1 VSSAGAPGGQ
11 QSEGKGLFEL
21 VIATIPTVLL
31 YFVGWAYLYFYLRVF
46 GIGISELDLDIQT
59 IFIYAYPPIH
69 YFGTAYW
76 YWILLTIAAILLARR
91 FAPHRIRVKLDA
103 FYNTA
108 CAAPP
113 IAKGLELFG
122 VLVVLAFLSVPFVQ
136 SDAERAADR
145 KWISEGVRIEAMV
158 KEPESKEKSGWYD
171 NYKLCAGRRAL
182 DLIFSDKDAYYMLCT
197 SSVDETSALVF
208 EVRRDA
214 GLASV
219 RFINGKVR
227 AF

>member
-1 VSSAGAPGGQ
+1 LDVSSAGPTGGQ
-11 QSEGKGLFEL
+11 QGDGKGLFEL

-69 YFGTAYW
+69 YFGMSYW
-76 YWILLTIAAILLARR
+76 YWILLTIVAILLACR
-91 FAPHRIRVKLDA
+91 FAPHPAKMKFAA
-103 FYNTA
+103 FYGGARAT
-108 CAAPP
+108 PP
-113 IAKGLELFG
+113 IAKGLGLFG
-122 VLVVLAFLSVPFVQ
+122 ILLVVAFLCVPFVR

-145 KWISEGVRIEAMV
+145 KWTSEGVRIEAIA

-171 NYKLCAGRRAL
+171 NYRRCAGRRAL

-219 RFINGKVR
+219 RFVKRQN
-227 AF
+227 